1 MVTHLAPA
9 SLPLDVCDVR
19 APIISFTC
27 PVHVTSFIFITSA
40 HKMAY
45 SMLGDLS
52 IKFVVELDGIGTA
65 SNTGTGTGKPEI
77 KD

>member
-27 PVHVTSFIFITSA
+27 PVHVTTFIFITSA
-40 HKMAY
+40 HTVAY

-52 IKFVVELDGIGTA
+52 EKIVVELDGIGLLSA
-65 SNTGTGTGKPEI
+65 QLPVAISQK
-77 KD
+77 